1 MRPRAAQLAGLG
13 AGALALGAV
22 AVLLQRTLRPA
33 QEIRRYADDIRVT
46 GDAIAANLE
55 GTGKLRRTA
64 AVAGELAE
72 RAAGSRR

>member
-1 MRPRAAQLAGLG
+1 
-13 AGALALGAV
+13 
-22 AVLLQRTLRPA
+22 LLQRTLRPA